1 MEKRNQKIKLKRKN
15 NILVKIF
22 IILFS
27 LFLELNGQYE
37 KDIKKD
43 APPLSKE
50 YIRLSGFESL
60 STWAVASLNKE
71 TYISEIF
78 ADSKDNIHFVYYDN
92 ILKLNKKAL
101 RIGLAYDYQILPNLP
116 KNNNDEML
124 DIIISE
130 NKVIKAD

>member
-27 LFLELNGQYE
+27 LFLALNGQYE

-50 YIRLSGFESL
+50 YIRLSGFESI

-92 ILKLNKKAL
+92 ILKTPVYVNGKDGKLIEL
-101 RIGLAYDYQILPNLP
+101 L
-116 KNNNDEML
+116 
-124 DIIISE
+124 S
-130 NKVIKAD
+130 IKIEKLEVW